1 MDSREGGAPVGLWIG
16 WAIALAV
23 ATGAVL
29 FDTWLWIGIRAPHAF
44 GGRDAGGGAIIAVG
58 MLLAGLAL
66 ALIAWIAAALLAR
79 ALARRGAPPFP
90 LALTVLAPLAAIA
103 IGALR
108 G

>member
-29 FDTWLWIGIRAPHAF
+29 FDTWFWIGIRAPHAF

-103 IGALR
+103 IGALQ